1 MSQDSTPGPS
11 SPSSRSYLDATS
23 AIDDL
28 TRSLTD
34 YSRVSTPE
42 PPSHAS
48 DCSCNTDDSEY
59 TKAWMALKTKLES
72 RLVLSAGALHAA
84 LTHTWHMSTTC
95 RGWASL
101 ATETRGLCTKNPGP
115 ISPST
120 SPSAVNSS
128 HLGRGTYKQARTLG
142 Q

>member
-11 SPSSRSYLDATS
+11 SPSSRSYLDASS

-48 DCSCNTDDSEY
+48 DCSCNTNDSEY
-59 TKAWMALKTKLES
+59 TKAWMAVKTKLES
-72 RLVLSAGALHAA
+72 RLVLSAGALHTA
-84 LTHTWHMSTTC
+84 LAHTWHMSTTR

-101 ATETRGLCTKNPGP
+101 ATET
-115 ISPST
+115 
-120 SPSAVNSS
+120 
-128 HLGRGTYKQARTLG
+128 
-142 Q
+142 